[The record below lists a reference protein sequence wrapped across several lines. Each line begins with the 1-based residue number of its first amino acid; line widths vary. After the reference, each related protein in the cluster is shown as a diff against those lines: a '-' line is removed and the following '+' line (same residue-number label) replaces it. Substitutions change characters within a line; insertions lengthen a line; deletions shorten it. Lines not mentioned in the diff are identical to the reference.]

1 MSAACA
7 FLSHPAQ
14 GDREA
19 IPLHEHLAKVAGRAK
34 GVAGRMSP
42 DAAGD
47 AFVAGLL
54 HDIGKLSPWYQRLFA
69 GEGEDG
75 LYSKYGPRQHSPF
88 SAWAA
93 LHLLFGKPYRHHV
106 VHSVAGHHSG
116 LSTRLHTPKDPR
128 AAVAQKEMLPSL
140 KEFSDYVRSGPDP
153 ESEAWRDMDWEGC
166 MESFGVGL
174 NFGERVGI
182 DGEADIGTYLHTKCV
197 FSALLQADR
206 GSFHDIPERS
216 LSMGIQP
223 THSGDPDSKV
233 GSLRKSFQDAAFE
246 SYLQSASERV
256 VVIEAPTGAGKTD
269 LIFRILGHH
278 AGQGSH
284 DRAFYFSPLL
294 ALTDGFIAA
303 LMGGGAA
310 PRPAVPK
317 ESDRDL
323 VLEYNHM
330 TAEPISGRGE
340 GGEVHDMIAR
350 REQSNAEQYEAS
362 SFGYPF
368 VVSTTAR
375 LLLTIYGNLASSCIK
390 FASLANS
397 VIIVDEIQTIPKF
410 LLKSLIKSL
419 SWIAKSSGSRVIL
432 VSATIPGEITGM
444 GIREIRCDERV
455 AGEFVGLTSKTLSVA
470 PSLDI
475 GAVRASAPA
484 MTAVI
489 FNTRPAASKFYHNAR
504 TLRDRYGEIVYL
516 TSGIRKRDRLEHIR
530 RIATA
535 PRPEGALVVSTQ
547 VLEAGVDASFGRMF
561 REMAPLDSI
570 VQAMGR
576 LNRHGG
582 SESAEITVFGR
593 DPPQP
598 YRQIE
603 ICETQK
609 VLDALVANGPVTSAA
624 VYASLREYYGAVASG
639 DAETQKN
646 SEDLEHSM
654 SRHDYDRVWGMV
666 HKGAFADYNVNVF
679 LPYPNGADGAE
690 PEAQFDSLF
699 AALNDMDGHG
709 GAGRRRSIMRRAA
722 RMSAALPASSLGK
735 VSGLLDPALLERG
748 ICVPRD
754 SESLDKI
761 YDPEIGLDRWVGT
774 GGTPC

>member
-1 MSAACA
+1 MSATCA

-14 GDREA
+14 GGREA
-19 IPLHEHLAKVAGRAK
+19 IPLHEHLAKVAGLAK

-54 HDIGKLSPWYQRLFA
+54 HDIGKLSPWYQGRFV
-69 GEGEDG
+69 GGREDILDS
-75 LYSKYGPRQHSPF
+75 LYGQRRHSPF

-93 LHLLFGKPYRHHV
+93 LHLLFGKPCLHHV
-106 VHSVAGHHSG
+106 VHAVAGHHGG
-116 LSTRLHTPKDPR
+116 LRTRLHAPKDHG
-128 AAVAQKEMLPSL
+128 AKIAQKKMFSNLR
-140 KEFSDYVRSGPDP
+140 EFRDYVRSGPAP
-153 ESEAWRDMDWEGC
+153 ESEAWRDMDWDGC
-166 MESFGVGL
+166 MESFGSDL
-174 NFGERVGI
+174 NFGERIGVG
-182 DGEADIGTYLHTKCV
+182 GKAGIGTYLHTKCV

-246 SYLQSASERV
+246 SYLQSAGERV

-278 AGQGSH
+278 AGQGNH

-317 ESDRDL
+317 ETDRDL

-350 REQSNAEQYEAS
+350 REQSSAELYEAS

-397 VIIVDEIQTIPKF
+397 VIIVDEIQTVPKF
-410 LLKSLIKSL
+410 LLKSLVKSL

-455 AGEFVGLTSKTLSVA
+455 AGEFVGLTSKTLSVT

-475 GAVRASAPA
+475 GAVKAASPA

-489 FNTRPAASKFYHNAR
+489 FNTRRAASEFYGNAR
-504 TLRDRYGEIVYL
+504 TLCDRYGEIVYL

-576 LNRHGG
+576 LNRHGR

-593 DPPQP
+593 DPPRP

-624 VYASLREYYGAVASG
+624 VYARLREYYGTVASG
-639 DAETQKN
+639 DAETKKN
-646 SEDLEHSM
+646 SEDLERSM

-666 HKGAFADYNVNVF
+666 HDGAFADYNVNVF
-679 LPYPNGADGAE
+679 LPYPNGADGID

-699 AALNDMDGHG
+699 AALNDIDGHG

-754 SESLDKI
+754 NESLNKI